1 MDGLVA
7 SSRES
12 LLALPR
18 ETEPTRSGWGGERV
32 TSDVN
37 KDGGGLSCMERGGG
51 ECETR
56 RVTSAPCYSVIL
68 DRESHAVELNTRVS
82 FLGCCSVIGKEMWV
96 EFEKK
101 NFSVAVMLR
110 EFYRE

>member
-1 MDGLVA
+1 
-7 SSRES
+7 
-12 LLALPR
+12 
-18 ETEPTRSGWGGERV
+18 
-32 TSDVN
+32 
-37 KDGGGLSCMERGGG
+37 MERGGG

-56 RVTSAPCYSVIL
+56 RVVCAPCYSVIL

-101 NFSVAVMLR
+101 KLFSCGKVKGIFTENECGPNGWSYSAMDLH
-110 EFYRE
+110 